1 MLQKLRALGV
11 MIVID
16 DFGTGYSS
24 LGNLQAFPFDKI
36 KIDRS
41 FIWQMEEDESARAI
55 VKAII
60 GLGKSLDLPVVAE
73 GIETFGQH
81 RMVIE
86 EGIEQLQGF
95 LLGKPKSAGEVE
107 VLSGIRRVPTF
118 RKRG

>member
-1 MLQKLRALGV
+1 MLKKLKALGV
-11 MIVID
+11 LIVID

-24 LGNLQAFPFDKI
+24 LGNLHAFPFDKI

-41 FIWQMEEDESARAI
+41 FIWQMEESESARAI

-86 EGIEQLQGF
+86 QGIEQLQGF

-107 VLSGIRRVPTF
+107 VLSGIRQVPPF